1 MSSYGGFVL
10 LDEYMPIKDIE
21 NSDNSSEFLIVV
33 QLYGAVPLGTDVSSG
48 VDISVIPKERFCCLG
63 ETYRSFMMDVR
74 TLISRCDRDERRND
88 YEQLRIVPGC
98 QPFGLWS
105 EEGKLVSIPSNILQ
119 NSRGYPEFDP
129 WDVRQKENW
138 IKILRELSDP
148 RTQFNVYSRF
158 IQPEKDDIDLLVFTP
173 LDRGA
178 LFTVEELKRA
188 FDDAF
193 ESKNLIKYNYKVWT
207 FDDARNA
214 KLIPV
219 SS

>member
-48 VDISVIPKERFCCLG
+48 VDISVISKERFCCLG
-63 ETYRSFMMDVR
+63 ETYRSFMMDVQ

-88 YEQLRIVPGC
+88 YEQLRIVRGC

-138 IKILRELSDP
+138 IKILRELQCIPLIGKLKVHILNYVDQEDFMVSPLKQYDAVLSTP
-148 RTQFNVYSRF
+148 WFHKKSIPLVY
-158 IQPEKDDIDLLVFTP
+158 PE
-173 LDRGA
+173 R
-178 LFTVEELKRA
+178 EL
-188 FDDAF
+188 
-193 ESKNLIKYNYKVWT
+193 T
-207 FDDARNA
+207 FVH
-214 KLIPV
+214 KG
-219 SS
+219 